1 MHDRRLGV
9 PGRARARLAAVA
21 ASALSVL
28 LLCSCGSAGRN
39 SSPSPTGGAPTAG
52 ASDTAVPTGSVGTAA
67 TPAASDSGSPF
78 DTVSPVPTSTGSA
91 CTGGTPVRIDRAES
105 DARRTTEIVT
115 VVSDGKN
122 LTYGTREQSD
132 FEDPVLKAPDGTT
145 STDDAT
151 LRKVATLLVA
161 GKNHVL
167 LVRPDS
173 PDAKAATSRKP
184 FSSPGTYVLYNASAV
199 LTAQVVFQCAG
210 QEQIWA
216 FSGEANPT
224 TGVINCAVEPPR
236 SSALARVIY
245 ANNC

>member
-1 MHDRRLGV
+1 MQHRQLG
-9 PGRARARLAAVA
+9 PGRARSRLVAVA
-21 ASALSVL
+21 VSALSVL
-28 LLCSCGSAGRN
+28 LLCSCGSAGRS
-39 SSPSPTGGAPTAG
+39 SSPSATGGGPTAG
-52 ASDTAVPTGSVGTAA
+52 ASDTAVPSGSAGGTA
-67 TPAASDSGSPF
+67 TSAASDSGSPF
-78 DTVSPVPTSTGSA
+78 DTASPVPTSTGSA
-91 CTGGTPVRIDRAES
+91 CVGGVPVRVDRAET

-132 FEDPVLKAPDGTT
+132 FEDPMLKATDGTML
-145 STDDAT
+145 TDDAT
-151 LRKVATLLVA
+151 LRKVASLLA
-161 GKNHVL
+161 AAKNHVL
-167 LVRPDS
+167 LVRPDA
-173 PDAKAATSRKP
+173 PDTTASVSRKP

-199 LTAQVVFQCAG
+199 LIAQVVFQCAG
-210 QEQIWA
+210 QEQNWA

>member
-1 MHDRRLGV
+1 MHPRR
-9 PGRARARLAAVA
+9 PRSRLAAVTA
-21 ASALSVL
+21 SVL
-28 LLCSCGSAGRN
+28 SLVVLCSCGSAGRN
-39 SSPSPTGGAPTAG
+39 SSPSPTSGGPTAG
-52 ASDTAVPTGSVGTAA
+52 ASDTGLPTESAGGTA
-67 TPAASDSGSPF
+67 TPAASDGGSPF
-78 DTVSPVPTSTGSA
+78 DTSSPVPTSTGSA
-91 CTGGTPVRIDRAES
+91 CTGGTPIRIDRAET

-132 FEDPVLKAPDGTT
+132 FEDPVLKAPDGTVL
-145 STDDAT
+145 TDDAT
-151 LRKVATLLVA
+151 LRKVAGLLA
-161 GKNHVL
+161 AAKNHVL

-173 PDAKAATSRKP
+173 PDSKASASRKP

-199 LTAQVVFQCAG
+199 LTAQVVFQCTG
-210 QEQIWA
+210 QEQNWA

>member
-1 MHDRRLGV
+1 MHPRR
-9 PGRARARLAAVA
+9 PRSRLAAVTA
-21 ASALSVL
+21 SVL
-28 LLCSCGSAGRN
+28 SLVVLCSCGSAGRN
-39 SSPSPTGGAPTAG
+39 SSPSPTSGGPTAG
-52 ASDTAVPTGSVGTAA
+52 ASDTGLPTVSAGGTA

-78 DTVSPVPTSTGSA
+78 DTSSPVPTSTGSA
-91 CTGGTPVRIDRAES
+91 CTGGTPIRIDRAET

-132 FEDPVLKAPDGTT
+132 FEDPVLKAPDGTVL
-145 STDDAT
+145 TDDAM
-151 LRKVATLLVA
+151 LRKVASLLA
-161 GKNHVL
+161 AAKNHVL

-173 PDAKAATSRKP
+173 PDSKASASRKP

-199 LTAQVVFQCAG
+199 LTAQVVFQCTG
-210 QEQIWA
+210 LEQNWV

-224 TGVINCAVEPPR
+224 TGVINCAVEPPT